1 MKDNLWALTE
11 ELGGEEGTR
20 TTMFFNTEAEAIG
33 AQADYVSNNNTYPTF
48 ICEWDDNGP
57 IEDDGMS
64 NEGTDMTNEEI
75 DKRRL
80 EIAEEIREIDK
91 RRLEIAERLGR
102 LNDVNPYRI
111 VIEWTDEDEDGEI
124 FVLPT
129 EVNATRIRVTLW
141 SGDAPKWLADFSI
154 GHKMVMRTM
163 VKLFAGK
170 HHWRIE
176 DMTL

>member
-48 ICEWDDNGP
+48 ICEWDENGP
-57 IEDDGMS
+57 VEDDGMS
-64 NEGTDMTNEEI
+64 NEGTDMTNKEI

-91 RRLEIAERLGR
+91 RRLELDEKLE
-102 LNDVNPYRI
+102 DVNPYKI
-111 VIEWTDEDEDGEI
+111 VIEWTDEDEDGVVEI
-124 FVLPT
+124 MPT
-129 EVNATRIRVTLW
+129 QVNATRITITLHH
-141 SGDAPKWLADFSI
+141 GDEPKWLADFSVDSI
-154 GHKMVMRTM
+154 VVVRMMMG
-163 VKLFAGK
+163 LYAGK